1 MERTR
6 KTTVSH
12 RGLGRFFRKGISF
25 VETGHILKGIKCFL
39 GLLFFFIRITEDSSL
54 IGSELSLFRAL
65 DSRIFGI
72 LLHAKWKRRS
82 KKKYWSSYAKLAVF
96 FIFSLTEAV
105 ISSIAVR
112 KNGKV
117 KNESGGY
124 SDIEYFSENGIYFC

>member
-1 MERTR
+1 MLCRSGIHLNKASLLLERTR

-82 KKKYWSSYAKLAVF
+82 KKKKSIGPLMQ
-96 FIFSLTEAV
+96 SLTEAV
-105 ISSIAVR
+105 TN
-112 KNGKV
+112 KTNK
-117 KNESGGY
+117 
-124 SDIEYFSENGIYFC
+124 